1 MFTRS
6 NISHR
11 TVHVCG
17 YFWIVWHQVLLLQD
31 HQPIGILT
39 SGTLCTRTLFSDCNS
54 IIVTI

>member
-39 SGTLCTRTLFSDCNS
+39 SGTLCTLFSDCNS